1 MRGFTSAILALG
13 LSACVPTYH
22 HLPAIQPTELYA
34 PVPYQWTTVDDMTL
48 AFQDTGG
55 DGPVILWVHG
65 LSSYASFWEYQ
76 IQAFPDHR
84 SIALD
89 LPGYGASDRPDAP
102 YTMEWFAEVVLSFM
116 DTLDLD
122 QVILAGHSMGGQI
135 ALTAALEHPGR
146 FDALVL
152 SAPAG
157 FESFSR
163 GHRDWLS
170 DYWTETRAMDATEP
184 HIRTHFSRLTF
195 AVTDDG
201 VERLIEERVRMRSTD
216 AFAGTSVAVARSIS
230 GMLNGPVRDR
240 LGEIETPTLV
250 VFGTHDALIPNPV
263 FNGGRTRT
271 IAQFGADAL
280 PNSDLVMVK
289 RAGHTVHHDDADA
302 FNTAVTEFLGQLS
315 VR

>member
-1 MRGFTSAILALG
+1 MPRLMTALIALG
-13 LSACVPTYH
+13 SAACVPTYS
-22 HLPAIQPTELYA
+22 HLPPIQPAELYA
-34 PVPYQWTTVDDMTL
+34 PVPYQWTPVDGMNI

-76 IQAFPDHR
+76 MTAFPEYR
-84 SIALD
+84 SIAID

-102 YTMEWFAEVVLSFM
+102 YTMDWFAEVVVSFM
-116 DTLDLD
+116 DSQGLDH
-122 QVILAGHSMGGQI
+122 VILAGHSMGGQI
-135 ALTAALEHPGR
+135 ALTAALEHPER

-163 GHRDWLS
+163 GHRDWMS
-170 DYWTETRAMDATEP
+170 DYWTETRAMDATES
-184 HIRTHFSRLTF
+184 HIRANFSQLTF

-201 VERLIEERVRMRSTD
+201 VERLIEERVRMRDTD
-216 AFAGTSVAVARSIS
+216 AFAGTSVAVARSI
-230 GMLNGPVRDR
+230 GAMVDGPVRDR

-263 FNGGRTRT
+263 FNGGRTRS
-271 IAQFGADAL
+271 IAKYGTSAL
-280 PNSDLVMVK
+280 ANGELVMVK
-289 RAGHTVHHDDADA
+289 RAGHTVHHDDADT
-302 FNTAVTEFLGQLS
+302 FNAAVTTFLAEHPPQ
-315 VR
+315 